1 MASRSLLR
9 RCTTASAVLSNNSSS
24 KTFSSAARSDKDLKS
39 ELKRGL
45 KKEVALLAVMVA
57 AGVTGVHFYKNRE
70 SAPVKKVERLI
81 EQAKHCAKEK
91 KLEQALICSRRA
103 YKLVQDT
110 NPHDRH
116 LFELAFSIAAQFESL
131 KSSMLALRYYL
142 YALEHNSREPNVAK
156 RDRNRVV
163 TLDRIAQSYENMG
176 YATTAEKYFE
186 DAISVYDQNRGQRE
200 LSKATDNDAADL
212 QALDQEIS
220 GTLYNYSRFLV
231 KAKRWSKA
239 ENSLKRALIL
249 ARISSLSNDYIEL
262 IEDALVKVRTEM
274 VMNGAE
280 QKDCTS

>member
-1 MASRSLLR
+1 
-9 RCTTASAVLSNNSSS
+9 
-24 KTFSSAARSDKDLKS
+24 
-39 ELKRGL
+39 
-45 KKEVALLAVMVA
+45 MVV

-81 EQAKHCAKEK
+81 EQAKHCTK
-91 KLEQALICSRRA
+91 EQALICSRRA
-103 YKLVQDT
+103 CKLVQDT
-110 NPHDRH
+110 NPHDRY

-142 YALEHNSREPNVAK
+142 DALEHNSREPNVAK
-156 RDRNRVV
+156 IDRNRVV

-176 YATTAEKYFE
+176 FATTAEKYFE
-186 DAISVYDQNRGQRE
+186 DAISVYDQHRGQRE

-220 GTLYNYSRFLV
+220 GTLYNYSHFLV

-249 ARISSLSNDYIEL
+249 ARVSSLTNDYIEL
-262 IEDALVKVRTEM
+262 IEDALAKVRTEM
-274 VMNGAE
+274 VIDGAE
-280 QKDCTS
+280 QKDCTN